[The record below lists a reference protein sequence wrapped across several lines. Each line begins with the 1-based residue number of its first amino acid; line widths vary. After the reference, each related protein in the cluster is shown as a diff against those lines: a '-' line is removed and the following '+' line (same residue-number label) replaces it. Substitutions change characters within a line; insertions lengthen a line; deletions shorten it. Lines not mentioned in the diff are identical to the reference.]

1 MTPQIT
7 PGGGNASPITTW
19 GTIDQTPLVISGRD
33 PAEDSNTTDGGGP
46 VFSMPAYNQQEDAAR
61 LAEMELVRRA
71 KRAKQQMTTTPTR
84 ATTQSKSSRR
94 KSSLTPAAMSWNGCI
109 RVLILFGVGRT
120 NLSN

>member
-1 MTPQIT
+1 
-7 PGGGNASPITTW
+7 
-19 GTIDQTPLVISGRD
+19 
-33 PAEDSNTTDGGGP
+33 